1 MGDVEL
7 GVDEVNIVWSDFA
20 DISDACDGEMGMD
33 PVVIV
38 DETVDG
44 VVFDSVVDILLETV
58 SLVPVRFLVTVV

>member
-7 GVDEVNIVWSDFA
+7 SADEVNIVWSDFA
-20 DISDACDGEMGMD
+20 DISDACDDEMGMD